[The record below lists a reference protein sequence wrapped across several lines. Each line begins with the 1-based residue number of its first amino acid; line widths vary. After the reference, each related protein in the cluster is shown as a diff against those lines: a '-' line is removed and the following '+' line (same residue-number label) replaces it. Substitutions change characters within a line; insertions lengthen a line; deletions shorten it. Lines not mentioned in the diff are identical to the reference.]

1 MRRSRIDI
9 IAEILRT
16 AKKGSQKTKLVYET
30 NINFTLLKEYL
41 PFLYEKGFIEMF
53 DEKIYATDLGLTFL
67 RAYDS
72 MHELLQTNE
81 VEKNSQAHITKWAK

>member
-16 AKKGSQKTKLVYET
+16 AINGSQKTKLVYET

-41 PFLYEKGFIEMF
+41 PFLFENGFIEIYN
-53 DEKIYATDLGLTFL
+53 EKIYSTDVGLEFL
-67 RAYDS
+67 RAYDT
-72 MHELLQTNE
+72 MYALLLPNE
-81 VEKNSQAHITKWAK
+81 VEKSSQAHITKWAK